1 MVIFSSTSRNYES
14 SSATKGYLKI
24 PVDPTTTYGK
34 GAFISMTRKTWNN
47 IQNQIKDS
55 MVNTVSPSKL
65 QIFLFDLY
73 FRVVSGS

>member
-1 MVIFSSTSRNYES
+1 
-14 SSATKGYLKI
+14 
-24 PVDPTTTYGK
+24 
-34 GAFISMTRKTWNN
+34 MTRKTWNN

-55 MVNTVSPSKL
+55 MINTVSPSKL